1 MADCIKEKSKLQE
14 SVLNDKELVMT
25 LQNDNAQLK
34 LQVKEMEFSAQ
45 KVTQGQSEMNS
56 GLEGSKQQM
65 MQDLLQ
71 SNLEL
76 QAEKLKNEFK
86 EKEREL
92 TN

>member
-1 MADCIKEKSKLQE
+1 
-14 SVLNDKELVMT
+14 MT
-25 LQNDNAQLK
+25 LQTENAQLK
-34 LQVKEMEFSAQ
+34 LQAKELEFSAQ
-45 KVTQGQSEMNS
+45 KGEPTS

-76 QAEKLKNEFK
+76 QAEKLRNEFK

-92 TN
+92 VT

>member
-1 MADCIKEKSKLQE
+1 
-14 SVLNDKELVMT
+14 
-25 LQNDNAQLK
+25 
-34 LQVKEMEFSAQ
+34 
-45 KVTQGQSEMNS
+45 
-56 GLEGSKQQM
+56 M

-92 TN
+92 TAHINNLTRESALNEKEIEDLTSKLKQAERNTKIECEKIEVTYRR